1 MSLEMMFEEL
11 KSNDTEEVVQIS
23 IHVSWDT
30 GIAQGGYEDHQP
42 GSWSLRDCGEGQV
55 S

>member
-1 MSLEMMFEEL
+1 MSLEMVFEKL

-30 GIAQGGYEDHQP
+30 SIAQGVYENHQP
-42 GSWSLRDCGEGQV
+42 CSGSFSDYVVGQI
-55 S
+55 